1 MKYRIVS
8 GDFEFTGKEKNI
20 ILWDS
25 FFKDKKN
32 NIISII
38 YCIEKKPS
46 IYRQKFYDLVYEIS
60 RKKIGDKLLLDYLNI
75 EKGLS
80 FFWFT
85 NIGQRDNI
93 SQFPE
98 LNDIIKSF
106 CLIEIIEKKK
116 IQEMHLEISKKILHE
131 QIKSICSSKNLRIT
145 FENNYGKINKTK
157 LLNPLKVVL
166 YSFYFYFKRVGFKRN
181 KFSKSDFLLFDFFIG
196 ESISNSK
203 FSSKY
208 YTKLT
213 DLMPIFKLSYNYA
226 HLFFK
231 SINNKNLIEIDKK
244 LRKFNNHVIDRET
257 NLYKVGYS
265 LIKYFSLLRK
275 TFFLRKSKNLFF
287 STKHKIDFKYLI
299 EKNFFDSLTGINSIK
314 NLNYNE
320 LIKSYVKKNNDC
332 SYGIYIFENQPWEL
346 ILNYHWKKNNNY
358 NLFAMVHTTV
368 RFWDLRMFYGNKF
381 LNSNLIP
388 TKILSNSKYSKI
400 ELINGGYSVKS
411 IDDVEA
417 LRYLKT
423 DNELD
428 IERKSSTDIK
438 KLLVCGD
445 FNSKTNK
452 ILVDIGQD
460 VQSKSNCKVDFLP
473 HPTQKFLS
481 QKNNLNLIN
490 NKLQKII
497 NNYNY
502 ILTSSISS
510 SSVEAIEYGKVVFQL
525 LEKGSLNFSPLKN
538 LNCTIFITS
547 ANDIINHFKKNK
559 KIKTEK
565 LNFFYEN
572 IKLNKWKNFLGKLIQ
587 TRSPLN

>member
-106 CLIEIIEKKK
+106 CLIEIIEKK

-145 FENNYGKINKTK
+145 FEKNYGKINKTK

-181 KFSKSDFLLFDFFIG
+181 KFSKSDFILFDFFIG

-275 TFFLRKSKNLFF
+275 TFFL
-287 STKHKIDFKYLI
+287 
-299 EKNFFDSLTGINSIK
+299 
-314 NLNYNE
+314 
-320 LIKSYVKKNNDC
+320 
-332 SYGIYIFENQPWEL
+332 
-346 ILNYHWKKNNNY
+346 
-358 NLFAMVHTTV
+358 
-368 RFWDLRMFYGNKF
+368 
-381 LNSNLIP
+381 
-388 TKILSNSKYSKI
+388 
-400 ELINGGYSVKS
+400 
-411 IDDVEA
+411 
-417 LRYLKT
+417 
-423 DNELD
+423 
-428 IERKSSTDIK
+428 
-438 KLLVCGD
+438 
-445 FNSKTNK
+445 
-452 ILVDIGQD
+452 
-460 VQSKSNCKVDFLP
+460 
-473 HPTQKFLS
+473 
-481 QKNNLNLIN
+481 
-490 NKLQKII
+490 
-497 NNYNY
+497 
-502 ILTSSISS
+502 
-510 SSVEAIEYGKVVFQL
+510 
-525 LEKGSLNFSPLKN
+525 GSLKIYF
-538 LNCTIFITS
+538 F
-547 ANDIINHFKKNK
+547 NK
-559 KIKTEK
+559 T
-565 LNFFYEN
+565 
-572 IKLNKWKNFLGKLIQ
+572 
-587 TRSPLN
+587 